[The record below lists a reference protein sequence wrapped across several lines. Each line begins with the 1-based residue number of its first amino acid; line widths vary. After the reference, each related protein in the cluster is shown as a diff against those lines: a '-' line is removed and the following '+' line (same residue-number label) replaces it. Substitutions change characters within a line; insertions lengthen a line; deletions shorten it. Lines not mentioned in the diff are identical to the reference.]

1 VLGSKDAAAG
11 AGPLPARAL
20 AWTALAVGI
29 AARIFTLAVR
39 PLWAD
44 EIFTLTLARK
54 SIPEILAA
62 LRVDSGP
69 PLHYLAAHLLLAPFP
84 LPGRA
89 DVLVRVLSLV
99 ASLLHLPL
107 LSVVAR
113 RLGRPAFGLTAIAF
127 FAISP
132 LAVAYAAEGRAYAL
146 ASLFVLLAFE
156 RALALRE
163 TPRLGVAIGLSCAAA
178 GAVLT
183 HYLAVFPI
191 AALAVLALDARPRSR
206 RALVLSGLGAVAI
219 AAAWIPVAIAQPR
232 ASMAWSGGADFPR
245 AIRDFP
251 ANLAFGAPAGSGA
264 MTALGAAGALLLAAL
279 LARAWQ
285 GAAAPVA
292 RVLGI
297 SLALLAAG
305 QFAAGSLVLP
315 ERTALVFLP
324 LAALLVADAP
334 PAVPAIAGTLS
345 AALLALWLPRAAE
358 PSPGELVA
366 RFLEAPARAGRLVL
380 AAGYWGPELDY
391 RLARAGAPGRVVLFP
406 SAVAAHPGW
415 YREDEIADETLG
427 AEAEALLASASRP
440 ALFVFPRG
448 SRASAALA
456 SRLGPAHR
464 LLASPL
470 VDVLEIPAPQA
481 RSPFDVH
488 GGP

>member
-1 VLGSKDAAAG
+1 MKGAEAG
-11 AGPLPARAL
+11 AGPLSARAL
-20 AWTALAVGI
+20 AWTAIAAGI

-69 PLHYLAAHLLLAPFP
+69 PLHYLAAHLLLAPFGP

-99 ASLLHLPL
+99 ASLLHIPL
-107 LSVVAR
+107 LFVVAR
-113 RLGRPAFGLTAIAF
+113 RLGRPALGLTGIAL

-163 TPRLGVAIGLSCAAA
+163 APRLGVGAGLSFAAA

-183 HYLAVFPI
+183 HYLAVFPV
-191 AALAVLALDARPRSR
+191 AALAILAWDARPAGR
-206 RALVLSGLGAVAI
+206 RALVLSGLGAAAI
-219 AAAWIPVAIAQPR
+219 AAAWIPVALAQPR
-232 ASMAWSGGADFPR
+232 ASMAWSGGPGFSGAL
-245 AIRDFP
+245 RDFP

-264 MTALGAAGALLLAAL
+264 MTTLGAAGALLIAVLLGLAW
-279 LARAWQ
+279 R
-285 GAAAPVA
+285 GAFAPVA
-292 RVLGI
+292 RVLGV

-324 LAALLVADAP
+324 LAALLLADAP
-334 PAVPAIAGTLS
+334 PAVPALAGTLS
-345 AALLALWLPRAAE
+345 AALLALWLPRADE
-358 PSPGELVA
+358 PSPGTLLA
-366 RFLEAPARAGRLVL
+366 RLLEAPARAG
-380 AAGYWGPELDY
+380 
-391 RLARAGAPGRVVLFP
+391 
-406 SAVAAHPGW
+406 
-415 YREDEIADETLG
+415 
-427 AEAEALLASASRP
+427 
-440 ALFVFPRG
+440 
-448 SRASAALA
+448 
-456 SRLGPAHR
+456 
-464 LLASPL
+464 
-470 VDVLEIPAPQA
+470 
-481 RSPFDVH
+481 
-488 GGP
+488 

>member
-1 VLGSKDAAAG
+1 MKGAAFG
-11 AGPLPARAL
+11 AVPLPARAL
-20 AWTALAVGI
+20 AWTAI
-29 AARIFTLAVR
+29 AAGVAARVFTLAVR

-44 EIFTLTLARK
+44 EIFTLTLAKK

-69 PLHYLAAHLLLAPFP
+69 PLHYLAAHLLLAPFGP

-89 DVLVRVLSLV
+89 DVLVRILSLV

-107 LSVVAR
+107 LAVVAR
-113 RLGRPAFGLTAIAF
+113 RLGRPALGLTAAAL

-163 TPRLGVAIGLSCAAA
+163 APRLRVAAGLSLAAA

-191 AALAVLALDARPRSR
+191 AALAILAWDARPRSR
-206 RALVLSGLGAVAI
+206 LALVFSGLGAAAI
-219 AAAWIPVAIAQPR
+219 AAAWIPVTIAQPR
-232 ASMAWSGGADFPR
+232 ASMAWSGGADFSG
-245 AIRDFP
+245 ALRDFP

-264 MTALGAAGALLLAAL
+264 MTTLGAAGALLLAAL
-279 LARAWQ
+279 LARAWR
-285 GAAAPVA
+285 GVFSPVA

-315 ERTALVFLP
+315 ERTALALLP
-324 LAALLVADAP
+324 FAALLLADAP
-334 PAVPAIAGTLS
+334 PAVPALAGTLS

-358 PSPGELVA
+358 PSPGELLA
-366 RFLEAPARAGRLVL
+366 RLLEAPARAGRRVL

-391 RLARAGAPGRVVLFP
+391 RLARAGAPGRVILFP

-415 YREDEIADETLG
+415 YREEEISGTRLA
-427 AEAEALLASASRP
+427 AEADAALAAPLSP
-440 ALFVFPRG
+440 TIFVLPRG

-456 SRLGPAHR
+456 SRLGPAR
-464 LLASPL
+464 SLVSSPL
-470 VDVLEIPAPQA
+470 VDVMEIRAPRA
-481 RSPFDVH
+481 R
-488 GGP
+488 

>member
-1 VLGSKDAAAG
+1 VKG
-11 AGPLPARAL
+11 AVFGAVPLPARAL
-20 AWTALAVGI
+20 AWTAIAAGI
-29 AARIFTLAVR
+29 AARVFTLAVR

-44 EIFTLTLARK
+44 EIFTLTLAKK

-69 PLHYLAAHLLLAPFP
+69 PLHYLAAHLLLAPFGP

-107 LSVVAR
+107 LAVVAR
-113 RLGRPAFGLTAIAF
+113 RLGRPALGLTAAAL
-127 FAISP
+127 FAIFP

-156 RALALRE
+156 RALALCE
-163 TPRLGVAIGLSCAAA
+163 TPRLGVAAGLSIAAA

-191 AALAVLALDARPRSR
+191 AALAILAWDARPRSR
-206 RALVLSGLGAVAI
+206 RALVFSGLGATAI

-232 ASMAWSGGADFPR
+232 ASMAWSGGADFSG
-245 AIRDFP
+245 ALRDFP
-251 ANLAFGAPAGSGA
+251 ANLAFGAPSGSGA
-264 MTALGAAGALLLAAL
+264 MTMLGAAGALLLAAL

-285 GAAAPVA
+285 GAFAPAA

-324 LAALLVADAP
+324 FAALLLADAP
-334 PAVPAIAGTLS
+334 PAVPALAGTLS

-358 PSPGELVA
+358 PSPGELLA
-366 RFLEAPARAGRLVL
+366 RLLEAPARAGRRVL

-415 YREDEIADETLG
+415 YREEEIAGETLG
-427 AEAEALLASASRP
+427 AEAEALLASPSRP
-440 ALFVFPRG
+440 AVFVLPRG
-448 SRASAALA
+448 SRASAALT
-456 SRLGPAHR
+456 SRLGPVRA
-464 LLASPL
+464 LMSSPL
-470 VDVLEIPAPQA
+470 VDVVEIPAPRA
-481 RSPFDVH
+481 R
-488 GGP
+488 

>member
-1 VLGSKDAAAG
+1 VKDAVAG
-11 AGPLPARAL
+11 SGPLSSRAL
-20 AWTALAVGI
+20 AWTAIAAGI
-29 AARIFTLAVR
+29 AARVFTLAVR

-62 LRVDSGP
+62 LHVDSGP
-69 PLHYLAAHLLLAPFP
+69 PLHYLAAHLLLAPFGP
-84 LPGRA
+84 LPGPA

-107 LSVVAR
+107 LFLVGR
-113 RLGRPAFGLTAIAF
+113 RLGRPAFGLTASAL

-156 RALALRE
+156 RALALCE
-163 TPRLGVAIGLSCAAA
+163 APRLGVGAGLSFAAA

-183 HYLAVFPI
+183 HYLAVFPV
-191 AALAVLALDARPRSR
+191 AALAILAWNARPRSR
-206 RALVLSGLGAVAI
+206 RALILSGFGAAAI

-232 ASMAWSGGADFPR
+232 ASMAWSGGADLSGALR
-245 AIRDFP
+245 GFP
-251 ANLAFGAPAGSGA
+251 ANLAFGAPAGSPM
-264 MTALGAAGALLLAAL
+264 MTALGAAGVLLLAVL
-279 LARAWQ
+279 LARAWR
-285 GAAAPVA
+285 GVFSPVA
-292 RVLGI
+292 RVLVI

-315 ERTALVFLP
+315 ERTAVVFLP
-324 LAALLVADAP
+324 LAALLLADAP
-334 PAVPAIAGTLS
+334 PAVPALAGTLS

-358 PSPGELVA
+358 PSPGELLA
-366 RFLEAPARAGRLVL
+366 RLLEAPARGGRLVL

-406 SAVAAHPGW
+406 SAVAGHPGW
-415 YREDEIADETLG
+415 YREEEISASQLA
-427 AEAEALLASASRP
+427 AEADAALAAPVLP
-440 ALFVFPRG
+440 TIFVLPRG

-456 SRLGPAHR
+456 SRLGPVRA
-464 LLASPL
+464 LATSPL
-470 VDVLEIPAPQA
+470 VDVVEIRAQLA
-481 RSPFDVH
+481 R
-488 GGP
+488 

>member
-1 VLGSKDAAAG
+1 MAG

-20 AWTALAVGI
+20 AWTALTVGI
-29 AARIFTLAVR
+29 ATRIFTLLVR

-69 PLHYLAAHLLLAPFP
+69 PLHYLAAHLLLAPFGP
-84 LPGRA
+84 LPGGA
-89 DVLVRVLSLV
+89 DVLVRVLSLA

-107 LSVVAR
+107 LAVVAR
-113 RLGRPAFGLTAIAF
+113 RLGRPAAGLTAMAL

-132 LAVAYAAEGRAYAL
+132 LAAAYAAEGRGYAL
-146 ASLFVLLAFE
+146 ASLLVLLAFE

-163 TPRLGVAIGLSCAAA
+163 TPRLGVAFGLSFAAA

-191 AALAVLALDARPRSR
+191 AALSVLAWDARPRSR
-206 RALVLSGLGAVAI
+206 GALVLSGFGAAAI

-232 ASMAWSGGADFPR
+232 ASMAWSRAADLSR

-251 ANLAFGAPAGSGA
+251 ANLAFGAPAGSPA
-264 MTALGAAGALLLAAL
+264 MTALGAAGALLLAGL
-279 LARAWQ
+279 VARAWR
-285 GAAAPVA
+285 GAFAPVA
-292 RVLGI
+292 RVLAI

-305 QFAAGSLVLP
+305 QFAAGAIVLP

-324 LAALLVADAP
+324 LAALLVADTP
-334 PAVPAIAGTLS
+334 PALPALAGTLS

-358 PSPGELVA
+358 PSPGEIVA
-366 RFLEAPARAGRLVL
+366 RLLESPARAGRLVL

-415 YREDEIADETLG
+415 YREEEISADRLA
-427 AEAEALLASASRP
+427 AEADAALAAPLP
-440 ALFVFPRG
+440 PTIFVLPRG
-448 SRASAALA
+448 ARASAALTA
-456 SRLGPAHR
+456 RLGPAHR

-470 VDVLEIPAPQA
+470 VDVVEIPAPRA
-481 RSPFDVH
+481 R
-488 GGP
+488 